1 MKRALI
7 ILFSFFVF
15 HLYGQQDTTF
25 YDNNWGIVSSLN
37 KAEYYKIVQTLDSD
51 TIKTTYYKS
60 GIMKSKSFSLKY
72 QEWYESGTLKTDID
86 LNNKKYNGK
95 LLTFWENGV
104 PKRIDTYKENKFIE
118 GKCFDNLGNEIEY
131 FDYRIP
137 AQFPGGEANLVKYV
151 SKKLRYPIA
160 AINKGIEGRVIV
172 KFVINKKGI
181 PTRIQIEKS
190 VSHELDKE
198 AMRVIKSMPKW
209 KPGKVDGEIVDVWYT
224 LPFVFILPY

>member
-25 YDNNWGIVSSLN
+25 YDNNWDIVSNLN

-72 QEWYESGTLKTDID
+72 QEWYESGALKTDID
-86 LNNKKYNGK
+86 LNNKKHNGK

-104 PKRIDTYKENKFIE
+104 PKRIDTYEEDTFIE

-137 AQFPGGEANLVKYV
+137 AQFPGGEVGLSKYI
-151 SKKLRYPIA
+151 SAKIRYPLVSRKK
-160 AINKGIEGRVIV
+160 NIEGWVIV
-172 KFVINKKGI
+172 KFTINKKGI
-181 PTRIQIEKS
+181 PTNIQVLKS
-190 VSHELDKE
+190 LNRELDE
-198 AMRVIKSMPKW
+198 EVIRVVKSMRKW
-209 KPGKVDGEIVDVWYT
+209 KPGKVDGEIADIWYT
-224 LPFVFILPY
+224 LPVNFKLSE